1 LVNSNL
7 PFILYGG
14 DYNPDQWPQEIIE
27 KDMHLLKSAN
37 INIVTLPVF
46 SWALLQ
52 PDEYT
57 YNFEWLDNILNLLK
71 ENNIYVCLA
80 TSTAA
85 QPAWMS
91 RKYPEMLP
99 VDFHGSKRKHGGRVK
114 FCPNSTKYR
123 ELSVKLARKL
133 AERYKDYSNLALWHV
148 GNEYDNYCYCDHCQ
162 EEFRKWL
169 KSRYKTIDN
178 LNNAWN
184 MNFWGHTVYSWDE
197 IVVPSALN
205 EMWDGP
211 GKTCTTFQGMALDY
225 NRFMSD
231 SILGCYIG
239 EYNAIKEITPD
250 IKITTNFMGTF
261 KPLDYFKWAD
271 YIDIISWDNYPS
283 YGDSPSN
290 VAMSHDLMRGLK
302 SGEPFML
309 IEQSPSQANWQPYNS
324 VKRPG
329 EMKLQSYQ
337 ALAHGADSVMFFQ
350 MRQSIGACEKY
361 HAAVI
366 SHAGSE
372 NTRTFKE
379 CAELGTEL
387 TALGDSIIDS
397 KYNSK
402 VGIIFDWD
410 NWWAVE
416 FSSGPSIELKYLP
429 QIQKYYAGFH
439 NKNIPVDF
447 VKPTDDFSKYDIII
461 APVLYMLKD
470 TVADNIKKFVSNG
483 GTFLTT
489 FFSGY
494 VDENDR
500 VKIGGYPSELRDLLG
515 LWVEELDALPPE
527 INNSIQMNST
537 LEGFSSEYNCNM
549 LFDII
554 NLEGADVLG
563 TYGSDFYKGRPVL
576 TCNKFGNGE
585 AYYIASNPETK
596 FVDDLVNY
604 FDTKHSLSLD
614 FENQPGIE
622 ITKRSKDDKNIF
634 FILNHNNE
642 EKILN
647 LKNKTFINL
656 ITKEKIT
663 HKLILNSRDVV
674 ILKEVN

>member
-1 LVNSNL
+1 MINSNL

-133 AERYKDYSNLALWHV
+133 AKRYKDYSNLALWHV

-169 KSRYKTIDN
+169 QSKYKTIDN

-197 IVVPSALN
+197 IVAPSALN

-239 EYNAIKEITPD
+239 EYNAIKDITPD

-261 KPLDYFKWAD
+261 KPLDYFKWSE
-271 YIDIISWDNYPS
+271 YLDIISWDNYPS

-366 SHAGSE
+366 SHANSE

-387 TALGDSIIDS
+387 TSLGDSIIDS

-410 NWWAVE
+410 NWWAIE

-447 VKPTDDFSKYDIII
+447 VKPTDDFSKYDLII

-576 TCNKFGNGE
+576 TCNKFGSGE

-604 FDTKHSLSLD
+604 FDAKHSLSLD

-647 LKNKTFINL
+647 LKDKTFVNL

-674 ILKEVN
+674 ILGEVN

>member
-1 LVNSNL
+1 MINSNL

-27 KDMHLLKSAN
+27 KDMHLLKLAN

-57 YNFEWLDNILNLLK
+57 YNFECLDNILNLLK

-114 FCPNSTKYR
+114 FCPNSTKYH

-162 EEFRKWL
+162 QEFRKWL

-197 IVVPSALN
+197 IVAPSALN

-271 YIDIISWDNYPS
+271 YLDIISWDNYPS

-337 ALAHGADSVMFFQ
+337 ALAHGADSIMFFQ

-366 SHAGSE
+366 SHADSE

-554 NLEGADVLG
+554 NLEGATVFG
-563 TYGSDFYKGRPVL
+563 TYGSDFYKGHPVF
-576 TCNKFGNGE
+576 TCNKFGSGD

-604 FDTKHSLSLD
+604 LDAKHSLSLD

-647 LKNKTFINL
+647 LKDKTFVNL

-674 ILKEVN
+674 ILEEVN

>member
-1 LVNSNL
+1 MVNSNL

-27 KDMHLLKSAN
+27 NDMRLLKLAN

-57 YNFEWLDNILNLLK
+57 YNFEWLDNIFNLLK

-91 RKYPEMLP
+91 RKYPEILP

-133 AERYKDYSNLALWHV
+133 AERYKGYSNLALWHV

-169 KSRYKTIDN
+169 KNRYKTIEN
-178 LNNAWN
+178 LNKAWN
-184 MNFWGHTVYSWDE
+184 MNFWGHTVYSWDD
-197 IVVPSALN
+197 IVSPSALN

-271 YIDIISWDNYPS
+271 YLDVISWDNYPS

-337 ALAHGADSVMFFQ
+337 AIAHGADSVMFFQ

-366 SHAGSE
+366 SHANSE

-379 CAELGTEL
+379 CSELGSEL

-410 NWWAVE
+410 NWWAIE

-447 VKPTDDFSKYDIII
+447 VKPTDDFSKYDLII

-494 VDENDR
+494 VDENDI
-500 VKIGGYPSELRDLLG
+500 VKIGGYPSELRNLLG
-515 LWVEELDALPPE
+515 IWVEELDALPPE

-563 TYGSDFYKGRPVL
+563 TYGSHFYKGRPVL
-576 TCNKFGNGE
+576 TRNKFGSGE

-604 FDTKHSLSLD
+604 FDAKHSLSLD

-622 ITKRSKDDKNIF
+622 ITKRSKNDKNIF

-647 LKNKTFINL
+647 LKDKTFVNL

-663 HKLILNSRDVV
+663 HRLILNSRDVV
-674 ILKEVN
+674 ILEEC